1 MVVQML
7 RTDGAIQGILKP
19 MRPESFKM
27 ILLGA

>member
-7 RTDGAIQGILKP
+7 RTDGAIQGILRL
-19 MRPESFKM
+19 MQPESFTM